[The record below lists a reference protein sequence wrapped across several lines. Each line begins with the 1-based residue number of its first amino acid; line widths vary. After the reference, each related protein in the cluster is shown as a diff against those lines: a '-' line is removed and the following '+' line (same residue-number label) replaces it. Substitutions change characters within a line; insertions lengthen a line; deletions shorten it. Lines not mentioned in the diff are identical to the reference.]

1 MHGKTNLTIQDYF
14 RRNGVYRRDTARVC
28 GHRSATEKWG
38 TAFSK
43 ALAAAQ
49 SGSKPNTA
57 GLSIRDYMARP
68 LIAKTRP
75 NTFASERKRDR
86 LHGASNP
93 DPLRDADAIEAPSDD
108 GKTAPAP
115 LPRESSSRPAIEK
128 SQIMASITKAARK
141 YQLPQRLL
149 QAVVQAESDFHVR
162 AVSPAGAQGL
172 MQLMPATARELGVQN
187 PFDINQ
193 NIDGGAKYLRSML
206 DQFGGDLELAL
217 SAYNAGPG
225 NVTKYKGQVPFA
237 ETRAYVD
244 RVMRF
249 AGRYA

>member
-1 MHGKTNLTIQDYF
+1 MHGTTNLTIQDYF
-14 RRNGVYRRDTARVC
+14 RRSGVYRRDTARARDH
-28 GHRSATEKWG
+28 GSTTEKWD

-49 SGSKPNTA
+49 SGSGPITR

-68 LIAKTRP
+68 LMAKREP
-75 NTFASERKRDR
+75 NTFVSIPTCNRC
-86 LHGASNP
+86 HNTP
-93 DPLRDADAIEAPSDD
+93 DPKPSRHSDAIEASSDD
-108 GKTAPAP
+108 DKMT
-115 LPRESSSRPAIEK
+115 LPEKSTSRPSIEK
-128 SQIMASITKAARK
+128 NQIMASIDKAARK
-141 YQLPQRLL
+141 YQLPRRLL
-149 QAVVQAESDFHVR
+149 QAVVRAESDFRVR

-172 MQLMPATARELGVQN
+172 MQLMPATAGELGVQD
-187 PFDINQ
+187 PFDIDQ
-193 NIDGGAKYLRSML
+193 NIDGGARYLRSML

-225 NVTKYKGQVPFA
+225 NVIKYKGQVPFA